1 MSTTTDIDITSPA
14 AAAQQADPPPRRA
27 RWRRPLVIGA
37 AATAALTGVLAIR
50 AATAESPTPPAPAV
64 VSEDDPWCVAHRPC

>member
-1 MSTTTDIDITSPA
+1 MSTDIDITTLA
-14 AAAQQADPPPRRA
+14 ATDQTDPPPRRA

-50 AATAESPTPPAPAV
+50 AATAESPTPVPAD
-64 VSEDDPWCVAHRPC
+64 VSVDDPWCVAHRPC